1 MTTAR
6 FTQSP
11 ISQTLAPIPCMARKA
26 GQTGNK
32 LNSKVLQ
39 GDAET
44 MTPLPSLSR
53 LQPLVQQ
60 AQQFDISDK
69 TPWSLIDKARR
80 NLAYEALYAKGRAQA
95 LKHIHEK
102 VKVLLKAEVV
112 FSHIIRVC
120 VSDLSE
126 VIGLV
131 INAGYLLL
139 ELGHDRSE
147 NDKL

>member
-53 LQPLVQQ
+53 LQSLVQQ

-102 VKVLLKAEVV
+102 VKVLLKCKTFKILRALGV
-112 FSHIIRVC
+112 FLLHACTPDNLKLMELDRTDRERV
-120 VSDLSE
+120 DH
-126 VIGLV
+126 GT
-131 INAGYLLL
+131 
-139 ELGHDRSE
+139 
-147 NDKL
+147 